1 MKLKRN
7 MGLIDRVL
15 RVLLAFIAGAFYLT
29 NTVTGGVAVVMLIVG
44 AVFLL
49 TGLTGFCPLYVPL
62 KFDTLKK

>member
-29 NTVTGGVAVVMLIVG
+29 NMVTGGVAVVMLIVG

-49 TGLTGFCPLYVPL
+49 TGLTGLCPLYVPL